1 MRQAFSSF
9 VALLVYA
16 LSTASPVAAQAVRT
30 WISTTGDD
38 VNPCVRTAPCR
49 TWAGAIAKTAS
60 GGEIDALDPGIFG
73 TVAITKSITLD
84 GGGQLLASMQA
95 TGTDG
100 IVVVAGPADI
110 VTLRNLKLEGLLG
123 DGSKPASA
131 GVNGINYKSG
141 AALIVENCV
150 IDGFSSAG
158 IRGLLTSSG
167 QLTVSGTSISNI
179 GTAAVS
185 LTTTTGTLFATL
197 DKLRITNVQNGVVT
211 KVGAVAS
218 LNDSI
223 LSQIPHGAGL
233 FVQDGT
239 LTAAHNTISNA
250 GYAAVYA
257 RGGIVRLDGNNLY
270 NNVVGIQTGAGTVT
284 TLGNNILAGN
294 DGGLGSTNFT
304 TY

>member
-1 MRQAFSSF
+1 MNRTILCF
-9 VALLVYA
+9 VALLAYA
-16 LSTASPVAAQAVRT
+16 LSTTPAAAQAART
-30 WISTTGDD
+30 WISSVGDD
-38 VNPCVRTAPCR
+38 ANPCLRAAPCR

-60 GGEIDALDPGIFG
+60 GGEIDAIDPGTFG

-84 GGGQLLASMQA
+84 GGGQLFGSTLA

-100 IVVVAGPADI
+100 ITIVAGATDI
-110 VTLRNLKLEGLLG
+110 VILRNLKLEGLLG
-123 DGSKPASA
+123 NGSSSASA

-141 AALIVENCV
+141 AALIIENCT

-158 IRGLLTSSG
+158 IRGLLTSDG

-179 GTAAVS
+179 GTAAIS
-185 LTTTTGTLFATL
+185 LTTTSGTLFAAL
-197 DKLRITNVQNGVVT
+197 DKLHITNVQNGVVT

-218 LNDSI
+218 LNDSV
-223 LSQIPHGAGL
+223 LSQMPGGAGL

-239 LTAAHNTISNA
+239 LTAAHNIISNA
-250 GYAAVYA
+250 GYAAVFA
-257 RGGIVRLDGNNLY
+257 RGGVVRLDGNNLY
-270 NNVVGIQTGAGTVT
+270 NNVVAVQTGGGTVT

-294 DGGLGSTNFT
+294 NGSITSASFA